1 MPDGRRCRGTPA
13 LPRRGARR
21 GCRLGPLR
29 LISRAVTV
37 RREVVVERCTVAS
50 GRGSD
55 VLFTCLGCIRVMISH
70 TAQDRIVS
78 LCDVRGGRAPNHRY
92 IVCTRRSGR
101 EWARIFRWCVRDLY
115 FFRDS
120 RIRRLATIYNRTVVV
135 QLYRSLSPSSA
146 RGGPAPPLPPARW
159 RR

>member
-1 MPDGRRCRGTPA
+1 M
-13 LPRRGARR
+13 
-21 GCRLGPLR
+21 GPLR

-92 IVCTRRSGR
+92 IVCTRRSPLGPR
-101 EWARIFRWCVRDLY
+101 MWAHAFFVGVSVICIFFETAESD
-115 FFRDS
+115 
-120 RIRRLATIYNRTVVV
+120 A
-135 QLYRSLSPSSA
+135 
-146 RGGPAPPLPPARW
+146 
-159 RR
+159 